1 MKTKI
6 KVFID
11 VFYFRSAL
19 SGIRTY
25 ISELE
30 SASKKYGSKNIEYIF
45 SHDLNKLSKNQ
56 LYLNSNKRLM
66 RLLFQFNYLIW
77 KQFILPIKLLF
88 YKPKYLI
95 CPDYI
100 SPIFSF
106 KSIKLTVIHDS
117 LFWDY
122 PKNYKSLW
130 RNYFIFLIN
139 LGIDK
144 RTHIITTSNYSKK
157 NLSNIIKHSN
167 SIDYIYQSFENVA
180 CNKNDFKSNLKL
192 PKKYILHVGSFERR
206 KDLITLF
213 KGFNELKKNNS
224 FSDIKLVLVGAQTVN
239 GDKSTIYQINK
250 FIKEN
255 QLTNEVLLLGY
266 VSKEIVLKC
275 YKNASIY
282 VFPSIDEGFG
292 IPILEAFTYSVPVI
306 CSDTPIFKEIGG
318 DSVCYFKT
326 RDYFSLSK
334 KIQFLIESK
343 NERENL
349 IKKGNHRIK
358 KFSRKNFIGGYENI
372 ILNYHDK

>member
-11 VFYFRSAL
+11 VFYFKSAL

-30 SASKKYGSKNIEYIF
+30 LASKKYGSNNIEYIF

-56 LYLNSNKRLM
+56 FYLNSNKRM
-66 RLLFQFNYLIW
+66 IRLLFQLNYLFW
-77 KQFILPIKLLF
+77 KQCILPLKLLF

-122 PKNYKSLW
+122 PKNYKSIW
-130 RNYFIFLIN
+130 RKYFISLIN

-144 RTHIITTSNYSKK
+144 RTHIITTSNYSKR
-157 NLSNIIKHSN
+157 NLSNIIKRTN
-167 SIDYIYQSFENVA
+167 SINYIYQSFENVVN
-180 CNKNDFKSNLKL
+180 NKNDCKLNFKL
-192 PKKYILHVGSFERR
+192 PKKYILHVGSFEKR
-206 KDLITLF
+206 KDLMTLF
-213 KGFNELKKNNS
+213 KAFNYFKKNNS
-224 FSDIKLVLVGAQTVN
+224 FTDIKLVLAGAQVVN

-255 QLTNEVLLLGY
+255 ELTNEVLILGY
-266 VSKEIVLKC
+266 VSKETVLKC
-275 YKNASIY
+275 YKNATIY

-292 IPILEAFTYSVPVI
+292 IPILEAFSHSVPVI

-326 RDYFSLSK
+326 RDYFSLSMK
-334 KIQFLIESK
+334 LQLLIESK

-349 IKKGNHRIK
+349 IKKGNNRIK
-358 KFSRKNFIGGYENI
+358 KFSRKNFIRGYENI
-372 ILNYHDK
+372 ILNSHDK